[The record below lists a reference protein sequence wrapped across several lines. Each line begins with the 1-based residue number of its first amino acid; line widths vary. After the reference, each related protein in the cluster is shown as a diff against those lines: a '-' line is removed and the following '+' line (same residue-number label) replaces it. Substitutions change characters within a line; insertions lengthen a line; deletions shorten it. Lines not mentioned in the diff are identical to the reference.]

1 MQPSADKLQLGRRV
15 NGQSTVF
22 KSPTF
27 PTEFGLWYTMTI
39 AAQGNDLSFGLDDQ
53 VLTAASDGYA
63 PVAYAIADLNPADG
77 NNPAYRDNSTE
88 ILFDYN
94 TGGSNWE
101 TITGVAILSGSTVL
115 QVVSADSP
123 VTIAPGRRVRI
134 AAGALQLRTDSV

>member
-1 MQPSADKLQLGRRV
+1 MTTSVSKEFAQDSLDTLFG
-15 NGQSTVF
+15 TV
-22 KSPTF
+22 
-27 PTEFGLWYTMTI
+27 YTGDLTI
-39 AAQGNDLSFGLDDQ
+39 ALLKSAATSTDGTLSITGAQ
-53 VLTAASDGYA
+53 LTAASDGYA
-63 PVAYAIADLNPADG
+63 PVAYAIADLNPATG

-94 TGGSNWE
+94 TGVSNWE

>member
-1 MQPSADKLQLGRRV
+1 MTTSVSKEFARDSLDTLFG
-15 NGQSTVF
+15 TV
-22 KSPTF
+22 
-27 PTEFGLWYTMTI
+27 YTGDLTI
-39 AAQGNDLSFGLDDQ
+39 ALLKSAATSTDGTLSITGAE
-53 VLTAASDGYA
+53 LTAASDGYA

-94 TGGSNWE
+94 TGGGNWE